1 MAPNAGKCH
10 FMCLGKDTRNETF
23 ILKDLEKNKKYLGL
37 LYILNWLL
45 KVTLRIHEESHT
57 KNRCFIKTVKSS
69 KWFSEKIIF

>member
-37 LYILNWLL
+37 LYILN
-45 KVTLRIHEESHT
+45 
-57 KNRCFIKTVKSS
+57 
-69 KWFSEKIIF
+69 